1 MLTLSKSVNHALLA
15 HCSDADTEYSPVRA
29 TGRNRVRPRQ
39 IFCLL
44 DISTMNSRNKSTLV
58 TLHVRTTSWVRRASL
73 TRDLELLFLQAHH
86 KHSNTTQSLW
96 FKVRSGGS
104 HFQVWNLSWLL
115 QACEQ
120 GGEGLSNKSPIQN
133 AIWNQRLQWLL
144 YSWQV

>member
-44 DISTMNSRNKSTLV
+44 DISTMNSRDKSTLV

-86 KHSNTTQSLW
+86 KHSNTTLTPMEKFTSESTRERAHTSKSTLVERVCLAASKPSPRPKRPQ
-96 FKVRSGGS
+96 R
-104 HFQVWNLSWLL
+104 HN
-115 QACEQ
+115 QASVAPE
-120 GGEGLSNKSPIQN
+120 SS
-133 AIWNQRLQWLL
+133 
-144 YSWQV
+144 